1 MESFEN
7 SEKLKKYTN
16 NKLTIEDF
24 TIIKVVGKGSYGK
37 VLLVKKNKE
46 ETIYAMK
53 IMKKISMVKKNQ
65 VDHIKTERRILEL
78 IDHPFIN
85 KLKYAFQ
92 TEQKL
97 YLVTDYCPGG
107 ELFFHIQRVERFN
120 EEAAKFYAGQIIL
133 AVEHLHKNNIIY
145 RDLKPENVLID
156 RKGFIKITDFGLSKE
171 NIVDN
176 KSAKSFCGTPEY
188 LAPEII
194 LNKGH
199 GKPVDWWSLGNL
211 IYEMLTGIP
220 PFYCKDRD
228 ILFDAITNDEP
239 EYPEYLSDEVIDL
252 IKKLLIKNPDKRL
265 GNNGADEI
273 KKHIFFEGM
282 NWEKLLNKKIK
293 PPFIPRLKNAVDT
306 RYIDP
311 LFAKAT
317 PQDTPVDTYES
328 VDEEFNGFSFNK

>member
-7 SEKLKKYTN
+7 SEELKKYTN

-37 VLLVKKNKE
+37 VLLVKKNNE

-199 GKPVDWWSLGNL
+199 GKPVDWW
-211 IYEMLTGIP
+211 
-220 PFYCKDRD
+220 R
-228 ILFDAITNDEP
+228 
-239 EYPEYLSDEVIDL
+239 
-252 IKKLLIKNPDKRL
+252 
-265 GNNGADEI
+265 
-273 KKHIFFEGM
+273 
-282 NWEKLLNKKIK
+282 
-293 PPFIPRLKNAVDT
+293 
-306 RYIDP
+306 
-311 LFAKAT
+311 
-317 PQDTPVDTYES
+317 
-328 VDEEFNGFSFNK
+328 